1 MAIEIVD
8 FPIKNGDFP
17 VRYVSLPEG
26 NSLLH
31 LSGHIPIISHY
42 TIILIQGLTS
52 PGIEA
57 TTPLLQVRPQRKRV
71 EETAAWWPWD
81 SSNLFTEMIIDDPNK
96 WEAHSKCL
104 TGWWCNVPILKN
116 DGVRQ
121 WEGWHP
127 IYYGN
132 IMENKKCS
140 KPPTS

>member
-17 VRYVSLPEG
+17 VSYV
-26 NSLLH
+26 NVYQRV
-31 LSGHIPIISHY
+31 IHY
-42 TIILIQGLTS
+42 FTWVVIFPLYHHSNPRFDQPS